1 MHKTYFTPFFLLA
14 FVFIFACSTKKTA
27 SSDTSKPSEP
37 SKPSVDPAKV
47 FLKNVEKTYWMP
59 NFFNGKANIN
69 VVMNGSEVNIDA
81 VIQFRKDS
89 AILLVVKKFGFE
101 GGRALITP
109 DSFFF
114 INRLQQEYDAKPL
127 SVLAERFNLPAR
139 FDLIQHLIIGNAVSL
154 DAKGLEVNMNDSLVQ
169 LASSYK
175 TLDATYSLDKKNYEL
190 KKSEF
195 NDAAQDSAMQMD
207 YTDYKLLNQHP
218 FSYKRT
224 LEAKNKTAEISADLK
239 FNEIEI
245 DKPKVIRFDIPK
257 KYKRM
262 D

>member
-1 MHKTYFTPFFLLA
+1 M
-14 FVFIFACSTKKTA
+14 
-27 SSDTSKPSEP
+27 PS
-37 SKPSVDPAKV
+37 
-47 FLKNVEKTYWMP
+47 
-59 NFFNGKANIN
+59 FFNGKANIN
-69 VVMNGSEVNIDA
+69 VVMNGSEVNVDA

-89 AILLVVKKFGFE
+89 AILLVVRKFGFE

-139 FDLIQHLIIGNAVSL
+139 FDLIQDLIIGNAMSL
-154 DAKGLEVNMNDSLVQ
+154 DAKGLEVNMNDSLAQ
-169 LASSYK
+169 LTSSYK
-175 TLDATYSLDKKNYEL
+175 TLDATYFLDKKNYEL

-195 NDAAQDSAMQMD
+195 NDAKQGSTMQMG
-207 YTDYKLLNQHP
+207 YGEYRPLNQHS
-218 FSYKRT
+218 FSYKRN
-224 LEAKNKTAEISADLK
+224 LEAKNKTAEMSADLK
-239 FNEIEI
+239 FSEVEI

>member
-1 MHKTYFTPFFLLA
+1 MHKTYFSAIFLFF
-14 FVFIFACSTKKTA
+14 FIFIFACSTKKTA
-27 SSDTSKPSEP
+27 NTETVKTTEP
-37 SKPSVDPAKV
+37 SRPSADPAKV
-47 FLKNVEKTYWMP
+47 FLKNVEKNYWMP

-81 VIQFRKDS
+81 VVQFRKDS

-139 FDLIQHLIIGNAVSL
+139 FDLIQHLIIGNAISL
-154 DAKGLEVNMNDSLVQ
+154 DAKGLEVNMNDSLAQ
-169 LASSYK
+169 LTSSYK
-175 TLDATYSLDKKNYEL
+175 TLDATYFLNKKNYEL

-195 NDAAQDSAMQMD
+195 NDATQNAQMEMNYS
-207 YTDYKLLNQHP
+207 DYKLLNQRP
-218 FSYKRT
+218 FSYTRN
-224 LEAKNKTAEISADLK
+224 LEAKNKSTELSAELK